1 MNYESSFGEV
11 IHAYT
16 RSQAIEDGVLKDVT
30 ETAKE
35 AGLIWPTAVTQSVW
49 NYMIDNEEESNEN
62 AINIKTYD
70 VCAMLVWAIKIKK
83 PTENEILYPITRIV
97 NETQKDVLLKATLT
111 PGDEGEPTF
120 TISMPEE
127 D

>member
-1 MNYESSFGEV
+1 MENLFGKV

-35 AGLIWPTAVTQSVW
+35 AGLKWPTAVTQTVW
-49 NYMIDNEEESNEN
+49 NYMIDNEEERNED
-62 AINIKTYD
+62 AIDIKTYD
-70 VCAMLVWAIKIKK
+70 VCVMLVLAIKIKRPNEK
-83 PTENEILYPITRIV
+83 EILYPMVRIV
-97 NETQKDVLLKATLT
+97 NETQKDVVLKATLSA
-111 PGDEGEPTF
+111 GDEGEPTF